1 MIRTLKDVP
10 LGEAT
15 DFRVFL
21 DCQLQ
26 YYQKYLDARD
36 KFLVAKERLTSST
49 QGLVCHPEVSE
60 KFKSHLLRLL
70 KTL

>member
-10 LGEAT
+10 LGGAA
-15 DFRVFL
+15 DFRTFL

-36 KFLVAKERLTSST
+36 K
-49 QGLVCHPEVSE
+49 C
-60 KFKSHLLRLL
+60 
-70 KTL
+70 